1 MSYIIK
7 YRPKHSEMTNLKGSD
22 RYETA
27 KTALQVAN
35 QLRLNGMIVR
45 VIGEREG
52 EFGMSFLR
60 FLAHAEVGRN

>member
-1 MSYIIK
+1 
-7 YRPKHSEMTNLKGSD
+7 MTNLKGSD